1 MSNKNQETIADIVF
15 AMRNE
20 GHTGEASCLE
30 WIRAKMTYY
39 ADRIEAAAKRE
50 REAGAEAAQICGE
63 IGEVIGRGSICNA
76 AKMREALQRIANMG
90 EQIDYRLGS
99 SEETVYALR
108 YERCLAHNISECA
121 RAAKSRNK
129 KTKTIT
135 NNRKQCKSPK
145 TCDRCKTW
153 KRDGKTCVGTCPHQD
168 GMTAEWMSGCPFF
181 S

>member
-1 MSNKNQETIADIVF
+1 MSNKNQETIADIVD

-39 ADRIEAAAKRE
+39 ADRIEAALKR
-50 REAGAEAAQICGE
+50 
-63 IGEVIGRGSICNA
+63 SND

-121 RAAKSRNK
+121 RAAMSRNK
-129 KTKTIT
+129 ETKTIT
-135 NNRKQCKSPK
+135 NKRKQCKSPK